1 MRLTIFDYGAGNLFS
16 LRAALAAPGVDVVTE
31 SDPVQC
37 LATDV
42 LVLPGVGAFAHASER
57 LAAGRDAMQRA
68 IAGGLPTVG
77 ICLGMQL
84 LFDESEEGPGAGLGV
99 IPGRV
104 TRLNAERLPHIGWN
118 TIEIDAPPAIETPA
132 LDTAYFANSFA
143 GRPTDT
149 SCVRAWSTHDA
160 DRFPAMVRRYRAIGM
175 QFHPEKSA
183 AAGIRFLRAAVHE
196 VTA

>member
-16 LRAALAAPGVDVVTE
+16 LRAALAAPGVDVATE
-31 SDPVQC
+31 TDPVQC
-37 LATDV
+37 IATDL

-57 LAAGRDAMQRA
+57 LAAGREAMQRA
-68 IAGGLPTVG
+68 IVGGLPTVG

-84 LFDESEEGPGAGLGV
+84 LFDESEEGAGAGLGV
-99 IPGRV
+99 ITGRV
-104 TRLNAERLPHIGWN
+104 TRLDAARLPHIGWN
-118 TIEIDAPPAIETPA
+118 TIEMAPQPEAVPPT
-132 LDTAYFANSFA
+132 LTTAYFANSFA

-160 DRFPAMVRRYRAIGM
+160 DRFPAVVRRYRAIGM

-183 AAGIRFLRAAVHE
+183 AAGIRFLRAAVRE